1 VIGGYVSNAVSP
13 GFYGATIAG
22 GGREGLVHTIS
33 AHHGTIGGGDRNTVS
48 GQDGTIAG
56 GGGNVVAGNYA
67 SVGGGLFNTIQP
79 DAAYAT
85 IGGGYANTIQ
95 PSASGNDSYTTIAG
109 GGLNE
114 IQTNAFEA
122 TIGGGFQNTIQINSQ
137 RATIGGGYQNTIQ
150 ANAPSA
156 TIGGGGTNTIQ
167 ADGQYAT
174 IGGGAQN
181 TIQGHAN
188 YATIPGGYLNSAASY
203 AFAAGYRAKA
213 NHTGA
218 FVWADSQDADFAS
231 TANNQ
236 FNIRA
241 AGGVQL
247 STGTS
252 LSFGSSLSPKINLYG
267 TNFVLG
273 IQSSVQYSRVGVGS
287 GFAWYAGGAHNDNTF
302 NSGGGTTLMTL
313 TGSGLIV
320 NGILASSSDRNMKEN
335 FASVRPREML
345 EKVVALPLSSWNYKA
360 DTATRHVG
368 PMAQDFYAA
377 FNVGPDDKH
386 IATVDA
392 DGVALA
398 AIQGLNQKVE
408 DQGLELKHK
417 QAELTEL
424 KDRLEKLEQRI
435 ARRNEGAE

>member
-1 VIGGYVSNAVSP
+1 
-13 GFYGATIAG
+13 
-22 GGREGLVHTIS
+22 
-33 AHHGTIGGGDRNTVS
+33 
-48 GQDGTIAG
+48 
-56 GGGNVVAGNYA
+56 
-67 SVGGGLFNTIQP
+67 
-79 DAAYAT
+79 
-85 IGGGYANTIQ
+85 
-95 PSASGNDSYTTIAG
+95 
-109 GGLNE
+109 
-114 IQTNAFEA
+114 
-122 TIGGGFQNTIQINSQ
+122 
-137 RATIGGGYQNTIQ
+137 
-150 ANAPSA
+150 
-156 TIGGGGTNTIQ
+156 
-167 ADGQYAT
+167 
-174 IGGGAQN
+174 
-181 TIQGHAN
+181 
-188 YATIPGGYLNSAASY
+188 LNSAASY

-345 EKVVALPLSSWNYKA
+345 YKA

-417 QAELTEL
+417 RTEITEL
-424 KDRLEKLEQRI
+424 KARLEKLE
-435 ARRNEGAE
+435 RRMNRGNEGAK